1 MKLKETLKTILVI
14 AILLAITMIG
24 LEIPRGI
31 YSRDDENLMKQVSVQ
46 EYNVDVVTEPMQLEQ
61 KIEALSSDDAIL
73 AEDKSKTFNID
84 EKREIMAQIADEI
97 DGLLKYE
104 WKDYIEDILT
114 DTDTMSSVHVVE
126 VLRVV
131 DDKIYSFN
139 IGILSFDNYYSD
151 KRMSQPGIIVFDMET
166 NSILNLEV
174 ILGEVPLNPGYSD
187 AIYEQTTSYS
197 ITAYD
202 DGTFTTSSDDTTSLL
217 PQIKENATN
226 DSYYDDLS
234 AYYDMDITKADM
246 AYVSG
251 YSIFVEPFSID
262 DVDSKALSTM
272 YDYMY
277 DYYSDLY

>member
-1 MKLKETLKTILVI
+1 MKLKEILKTILAI

-31 YSRDDENLMKQVSVQ
+31 YSRNDENLMKQVTVQ
-46 EYNVDVVTEPMQLEQ
+46 KYNVDVVTEPMQLEQ

-73 AEDKSKTFNID
+73 AEDKSKTFNIN
-84 EKREIMAQIADEI
+84 EKREIMNQIADEI

-114 DTDTMSSVHVVE
+114 DADTMSSVHVVD

-131 DDKIYSFN
+131 DDKIYSFD

-166 NSILNLEV
+166 NNIFNLEI

-197 ITAYD
+197 ITTYD
-202 DGTFTTSSDDTTSLL
+202 DDSFTTSSDTSSLL

-226 DSYYDDLS
+226 DSYYDNLS
-234 AYYDMDITKADM
+234 AYYDMDITKDDM

-262 DVDSKALSTM
+262 DVDSKALSTL

>member
-1 MKLKETLKTILVI
+1 MKLKEILKTILVL

-31 YSRDDENLMKQVSVQ
+31 YSRNDENLMKQVMVQ
-46 EYNVDVVTEPMQLEQ
+46 KYNVDVVTEPMQLEQ

-73 AEDKSKTFNID
+73 AEDKSKTFNIN
-84 EKREIMAQIADEI
+84 EKREIMNQIADEI
-97 DGLLKYE
+97 DELLKYE

-114 DTDTMSSVHVVE
+114 DADTMSSVHVVD

-131 DDKIYSFN
+131 DDKIYSFS

-166 NSILNLEV
+166 NNIFNLEI

-197 ITAYD
+197 ITTCD
-202 DGTFTTSSDDTTSLL
+202 DDSFTTSSDTSSLL

-226 DSYYDDLS
+226 DSYYDNLS
-234 AYYDMDITKADM
+234 AYYDMDITKDDM

-262 DVDSKALSTM
+262 DVDSKALSTL

>member
-1 MKLKETLKTILVI
+1 MKLKEILKTILVI

-31 YSRDDENLMKQVSVQ
+31 YSRNDENLMKQVTVQ
-46 EYNVDVVTEPMQLEQ
+46 KYNVDVVTEPMQLEQ

-73 AEDKSKTFNID
+73 AEDKSKTFNIN
-84 EKREIMAQIADEI
+84 EKREIMNQIADEI

-114 DTDTMSSVHVVE
+114 DADTMSSVHVVD

-166 NSILNLEV
+166 NNIFNLEI

-197 ITAYD
+197 ITTYD
-202 DGTFTTSSDDTTSLL
+202 DNSFTTSSDTSSLL

-234 AYYDMDITKADM
+234 AYYDMDITKDDM

-262 DVDSKALSTM
+262 DVDSKTLSTM

>member
-1 MKLKETLKTILVI
+1 MKLKEILKTILVI

-31 YSRDDENLMKQVSVQ
+31 YSRNDENLMKQVTVQ
-46 EYNVDVVTEPMQLEQ
+46 KYNVDVVTEPMQLEQ

-73 AEDKSKTFNID
+73 AEDKSKTFNIN
-84 EKREIMAQIADEI
+84 EKREIMNQIADEI

-114 DTDTMSSVHVVE
+114 DADTMSSVHVVD

-131 DDKIYSFN
+131 DDKIYSFD

-166 NSILNLEV
+166 NNIFNLEI

-197 ITAYD
+197 ITTYD
-202 DGTFTTSSDDTTSLL
+202 DNSFTTSSDTSSLL

-226 DSYYDDLS
+226 DSYYDNLS
-234 AYYDMDITKADM
+234 AYYDMDITKDDM

-262 DVDSKALSTM
+262 DVDSKALSTL

>member
-1 MKLKETLKTILVI
+1 MKLKEILKTILVI

-31 YSRDDENLMKQVSVQ
+31 YSRNDENLMKQVTVQ
-46 EYNVDVVTEPMQLEQ
+46 KYNVDVVTEPMQLEQ

-73 AEDKSKTFNID
+73 AEDKSKTFNIN
-84 EKREIMAQIADEI
+84 EKREIMNQIADEI

-114 DTDTMSSVHVVE
+114 DDDTMSSVHVVD

-166 NSILNLEV
+166 NNIFNLEI

-187 AIYEQTTSYS
+187 AIYEQVTSYS
-197 ITAYD
+197 ITSYD
-202 DGTFTTSSDDTTSLL
+202 DDSFTTSEDTSSLL

-234 AYYDMDITKADM
+234 AYYDMDITKDDM

-262 DVDSKALSTM
+262 DVDSKTLSTM

>member
-1 MKLKETLKTILVI
+1 MKLKEILKTILVI

-31 YSRDDENLMKQVSVQ
+31 YSRNDENLMKQVTVQ
-46 EYNVDVVTEPMQLEQ
+46 KYNVDVVTEPMQLEQ

-73 AEDKSKTFNID
+73 AEDKSKTFNIN
-84 EKREIMAQIADEI
+84 EKREIMNQIADEI

-114 DTDTMSSVHVVE
+114 DADTMSSVHVVD

-166 NSILNLEV
+166 NNIFNLEI

-187 AIYEQTTSYS
+187 AIYDQTTSYS
-197 ITAYD
+197 ITTYD
-202 DGTFTTSSDDTTSLL
+202 DDSFTVSSDTSSLL

-226 DSYYDDLS
+226 DSYYDNLS
-234 AYYDMDITKADM
+234 AYYDMDITKDDM

-262 DVDSKALSTM
+262 DVDSKTLSTM

>member
-1 MKLKETLKTILVI
+1 MKLKEILKTILVI

-31 YSRDDENLMKQVSVQ
+31 YSRNDENLMKQVMVQ
-46 EYNVDVVTEPMQLEQ
+46 KYNVDVVTEPMQLEQ

-73 AEDKSKTFNID
+73 AEDKSKTFNIN
-84 EKREIMAQIADEI
+84 EKREIMNQIADEI
-97 DGLLKYE
+97 DELLKYE

-114 DTDTMSSVHVVE
+114 DADTMSSVHVVD

-166 NSILNLEV
+166 NNIFNLEI

-187 AIYEQTTSYS
+187 AIYEQVTSYS
-197 ITAYD
+197 ITSYD
-202 DGTFTTSSDDTTSLL
+202 DDSFTTSEDTSSLL

-234 AYYDMDITKADM
+234 AYYDMDITKDDM

-262 DVDSKALSTM
+262 DVDSKTLSTM

>member
-1 MKLKETLKTILVI
+1 MKLKEILKTILVI

-31 YSRDDENLMKQVSVQ
+31 YSRNDENLMKQVTVQ
-46 EYNVDVVTEPMQLEQ
+46 KYNVDVVTEPMQLEQ

-73 AEDKSKTFNID
+73 AEDKSKTFNIN
-84 EKREIMAQIADEI
+84 EKREIMNQIADEI

-114 DTDTMSSVHVVE
+114 DADTMSSVHVVD

-166 NSILNLEV
+166 NNIFNLEI

-187 AIYEQTTSYS
+187 AIYDQTTSYS
-197 ITAYD
+197 ITTYD
-202 DGTFTTSSDDTTSLL
+202 DDSFTVSSDTSSLL

-226 DSYYDDLS
+226 DSYYDNLS
-234 AYYDMDITKADM
+234 AYYDMDITKDDM

-262 DVDSKALSTM
+262 DVDSKALSTL

>member
-1 MKLKETLKTILVI
+1 MKLKEILKTILVI

-31 YSRDDENLMKQVSVQ
+31 YSRNDENLMKQVTVQ
-46 EYNVDVVTEPMQLEQ
+46 KYNVDVVTEPMQLEQ

-73 AEDKSKTFNID
+73 AEDKSKTFNIN
-84 EKREIMAQIADEI
+84 EKREIMNQIADEI

-114 DTDTMSSVHVVE
+114 DADTMSSVHVVD

-131 DDKIYSFN
+131 DDKIYSFD

-166 NSILNLEV
+166 NNIFNLEI

-197 ITAYD
+197 ITTYD
-202 DGTFTTSSDDTTSLL
+202 DDSFTTSSDTSSLL

-226 DSYYDDLS
+226 DSYYDNLS
-234 AYYDMDITKADM
+234 AYYDMDITKDDM

-262 DVDSKALSTM
+262 DVDSKALSTL

-277 DYYSDLY
+277 EYYSDLY

>member
-1 MKLKETLKTILVI
+1 MKLKEILKTILVI

-31 YSRDDENLMKQVSVQ
+31 YSRNDENLMKQVTVQ
-46 EYNVDVVTEPMQLEQ
+46 KYNVDVVTEPMQLEQ

-73 AEDKSKTFNID
+73 AEDKSKTFNIN
-84 EKREIMAQIADEI
+84 EKREIMNQIADEI

-114 DTDTMSSVHVVE
+114 DADTMSSVHVVD

-131 DDKIYSFN
+131 DDKIYSFD

-166 NSILNLEV
+166 NNIFNLEI

-197 ITAYD
+197 ITTYD
-202 DGTFTTSSDDTTSLL
+202 DDSFTTSSDTSSLL

-226 DSYYDDLS
+226 DSYYDNLS
-234 AYYDMDITKADM
+234 AYYDMDITKDDM

-251 YSIFVEPFSID
+251 YSIFIEPFSID
-262 DVDSKALSTM
+262 DVDSKALSTL

-277 DYYSDLY
+277 EYYSDLY

>member
-1 MKLKETLKTILVI
+1 MKLKEILKTILVI

-31 YSRDDENLMKQVSVQ
+31 YSRNDENLMKQVTVQ
-46 EYNVDVVTEPMQLEQ
+46 KYNVDVVTEPMQLEQ

-73 AEDKSKTFNID
+73 AEDKSKTFNIN
-84 EKREIMAQIADEI
+84 EKREIMNQIADEI
-97 DGLLKYE
+97 DELLKYE

-114 DTDTMSSVHVVE
+114 DADTMSSVHVVD

-166 NSILNLEV
+166 NNIFNLEI

-187 AIYEQTTSYS
+187 AIYEQVTSYS
-197 ITAYD
+197 ITSYD
-202 DGTFTTSSDDTTSLL
+202 DDSFTTSEDTSSLL

-234 AYYDMDITKADM
+234 AYYDMDITKDDM

-262 DVDSKALSTM
+262 DVDSKTLSTM

-277 DYYSDLY
+277 EYYSDLY

>member
-1 MKLKETLKTILVI
+1 MKLKEILKTILVI

-31 YSRDDENLMKQVSVQ
+31 YSRNDENLMKQVTVQ
-46 EYNVDVVTEPMQLEQ
+46 KYNVDVVTEPMQLEQ

-73 AEDKSKTFNID
+73 AEDKSKTFNIN
-84 EKREIMAQIADEI
+84 EKREIMNQIADEI

-114 DTDTMSSVHVVE
+114 DADTMSSVHVVD

-131 DDKIYSFN
+131 DDKIYSFD

-166 NSILNLEV
+166 NNIFNLEI

-197 ITAYD
+197 ITTYD
-202 DGTFTTSSDDTTSLL
+202 DNSFTTSSDTSSLL

-226 DSYYDDLS
+226 DSYYDNLS
-234 AYYDMDITKADM
+234 AYYDMDITKDDM

-262 DVDSKALSTM
+262 DVDSKALSTL

-277 DYYSDLY
+277 EYYSDLY

>member
-1 MKLKETLKTILVI
+1 MKLKEILKTILVI

-31 YSRDDENLMKQVSVQ
+31 YSRNDENLMKQVTVQ
-46 EYNVDVVTEPMQLEQ
+46 KYNVDVVTEPMQLEQ

-73 AEDKSKTFNID
+73 AEDKSKTFNIN
-84 EKREIMAQIADEI
+84 EKREIMNQIADEI

-114 DTDTMSSVHVVE
+114 DADTMSSVHVVD

-131 DDKIYSFN
+131 DDKIYSFD

-166 NSILNLEV
+166 NNIFNLEI

-197 ITAYD
+197 ITTYD
-202 DGTFTTSSDDTTSLL
+202 DDSFTTSEDTSSLL

-226 DSYYDDLS
+226 DSYYDNLS
-234 AYYDMDITKADM
+234 AYYDMDITKDDM

-262 DVDSKALSTM
+262 DVDSKALSTL

>member
-1 MKLKETLKTILVI
+1 MKLKEILKTILVI

-31 YSRDDENLMKQVSVQ
+31 YSRNDENLMKQVTVQ
-46 EYNVDVVTEPMQLEQ
+46 KYNVDVVTEPMQLEQ

-73 AEDKSKTFNID
+73 AEDKSKTFNIN
-84 EKREIMAQIADEI
+84 EKREIMNQIADEI

-114 DTDTMSSVHVVE
+114 DADTMSSVHVVD

-131 DDKIYSFN
+131 DDKIYSFD

-166 NSILNLEV
+166 NNIFNLEI

-197 ITAYD
+197 ITTYD
-202 DGTFTTSSDDTTSLL
+202 DDSFTTSSDTSSLL

-226 DSYYDDLS
+226 DSYYDNLS
-234 AYYDMDITKADM
+234 AYYDMDITKDDM

-262 DVDSKALSTM
+262 DVDSKALSTL

>member
-1 MKLKETLKTILVI
+1 MKLKEILKTILVI

-31 YSRDDENLMKQVSVQ
+31 YSRNDENLMKQVTVQ
-46 EYNVDVVTEPMQLEQ
+46 KYNVDVVTEPMQLEQ

-73 AEDKSKTFNID
+73 AEDKSKTFNIN
-84 EKREIMAQIADEI
+84 EKREIMNQIADEI

-114 DTDTMSSVHVVE
+114 DADTMSSVHVVD

-166 NSILNLEV
+166 NNIFNLEI

-197 ITAYD
+197 ITTYD
-202 DGTFTTSSDDTTSLL
+202 DNSFTTSSDTSSLL

-226 DSYYDDLS
+226 DSYYDNLS
-234 AYYDMDITKADM
+234 AYYDMDITKDDM

-262 DVDSKALSTM
+262 DVDSKALSTL

-277 DYYSDLY
+277 EYYSDLY

>member
-1 MKLKETLKTILVI
+1 MKLKEILKTILVI

-31 YSRDDENLMKQVSVQ
+31 YSRNDENLMKQVTVQ
-46 EYNVDVVTEPMQLEQ
+46 KYNVDVVTEPMQLEQ

-73 AEDKSKTFNID
+73 AEDKSKTFNIN
-84 EKREIMAQIADEI
+84 EKREIMNQIADEI

-114 DTDTMSSVHVVE
+114 DADTMSSVHVVD

-166 NSILNLEV
+166 NNIFNLEI

-187 AIYEQTTSYS
+187 AIYEQVTSYS
-197 ITAYD
+197 ITSYD
-202 DGTFTTSSDDTTSLL
+202 DDSFTTSEDTSSLL

-234 AYYDMDITKADM
+234 AYYDMDITKDDM

-262 DVDSKALSTM
+262 DVDSKTLSTM

>member
-1 MKLKETLKTILVI
+1 MKLKEILKTILVI

-31 YSRDDENLMKQVSVQ
+31 YSRNDENLMKQVTVQ
-46 EYNVDVVTEPMQLEQ
+46 KYNVDVVTEPMQLEQ

-73 AEDKSKTFNID
+73 AEDKSKTFNIN
-84 EKREIMAQIADEI
+84 EKREIMNQIADEI

-114 DTDTMSSVHVVE
+114 DADTMSSVHVVD

-166 NSILNLEV
+166 NNIFNLEI

-187 AIYEQTTSYS
+187 AIYEQVTSYS
-197 ITAYD
+197 ITSYD
-202 DGTFTTSSDDTTSLL
+202 DDSFTTSEDTSSLL

-226 DSYYDDLS
+226 DSYYDNLS
-234 AYYDMDITKADM
+234 AYYDMDITKDDM

-262 DVDSKALSTM
+262 DVDSKALSTL

-277 DYYSDLY
+277 EYYSDLY

>member
-1 MKLKETLKTILVI
+1 MKLKEILKTILVL

-31 YSRDDENLMKQVSVQ
+31 YSRNDENLMKQVMVQ
-46 EYNVDVVTEPMQLEQ
+46 KYNVDVVTEPMQLEQ

-73 AEDKSKTFNID
+73 AEDKSKTFNIN
-84 EKREIMAQIADEI
+84 EKREIMNQIADEI
-97 DGLLKYE
+97 DELLKYE

-114 DTDTMSSVHVVE
+114 DADTMSSVHVVD

-166 NSILNLEV
+166 NNIFNLEI

-187 AIYEQTTSYS
+187 AIYEQVTSYS
-197 ITAYD
+197 ITSYD
-202 DGTFTTSSDDTTSLL
+202 DDSFTTSEDTSSLL

-234 AYYDMDITKADM
+234 AYYDMDITKDDM

-262 DVDSKALSTM
+262 DVDSKTLSTM

>member
-1 MKLKETLKTILVI
+1 MKLKEILKTILVI

-31 YSRDDENLMKQVSVQ
+31 YSRNDENLMKQVTVQ
-46 EYNVDVVTEPMQLEQ
+46 KYNVDVVTEPMQLEQ

-73 AEDKSKTFNID
+73 AEDKSKTFNIN
-84 EKREIMAQIADEI
+84 EKREIMNQIADEI

-114 DTDTMSSVHVVE
+114 DADTMSSVHVVD

-166 NSILNLEV
+166 NNIFNLEI

-197 ITAYD
+197 ITTYD
-202 DGTFTTSSDDTTSLL
+202 DDSFTTSSDTSSLL

-226 DSYYDDLS
+226 DSYYDNLS
-234 AYYDMDITKADM
+234 AYYDMDITKDDM

-251 YSIFVEPFSID
+251 YSIFIEPFSID
-262 DVDSKALSTM
+262 DVDSKALSTL

>member
-1 MKLKETLKTILVI
+1 MKLKEILKTILVI

-31 YSRDDENLMKQVSVQ
+31 YSRNDENLMKQVTVQ
-46 EYNVDVVTEPMQLEQ
+46 KYNVDVVTEPMQLEQ

-73 AEDKSKTFNID
+73 AEDKSKTFNIN
-84 EKREIMAQIADEI
+84 EKREIMNQIADEI

-114 DTDTMSSVHVVE
+114 DADTMSSVHVVD

-166 NSILNLEV
+166 NNIFNLEI

-197 ITAYD
+197 ITTYD
-202 DGTFTTSSDDTTSLL
+202 DDSFTTSSDTSSLL

-226 DSYYDDLS
+226 DSYYDNLS
-234 AYYDMDITKADM
+234 AYYDMDITKDDM

-262 DVDSKALSTM
+262 DVDSKALSTL

>member
-1 MKLKETLKTILVI
+1 MKLKEILKTILVI

-31 YSRDDENLMKQVSVQ
+31 YSRNDENLMKQVMVQ
-46 EYNVDVVTEPMQLEQ
+46 KYNVDVVTEPMQLEQ

-73 AEDKSKTFNID
+73 AEDKSKTFNIN
-84 EKREIMAQIADEI
+84 EKREIMNQIADEI
-97 DGLLKYE
+97 DELLKYE

-114 DTDTMSSVHVVE
+114 DADTMSSVHVVD

-166 NSILNLEV
+166 NNIFNLEI

-187 AIYEQTTSYS
+187 AIYEQVTSYS
-197 ITAYD
+197 ITSYD
-202 DGTFTTSSDDTTSLL
+202 DDSFTTSEDTSSLL

-234 AYYDMDITKADM
+234 AYYDMDITKDDM

-262 DVDSKALSTM
+262 DVDSKTLSTM

-277 DYYSDLY
+277 EYYSDLY

>member
-1 MKLKETLKTILVI
+1 MKLKEILKTILVI

-31 YSRDDENLMKQVSVQ
+31 YSRNDENLMKQVTVQ
-46 EYNVDVVTEPMQLEQ
+46 KYNVDVVTEPMQLEQ

-73 AEDKSKTFNID
+73 AEDKSKTFNIN
-84 EKREIMAQIADEI
+84 EKREIMNQIADEI

-114 DTDTMSSVHVVE
+114 DADTMSSVHVVD

-166 NSILNLEV
+166 NNIFNLEI

-187 AIYEQTTSYS
+187 AIYEQVTSYS
-197 ITAYD
+197 VTSYD
-202 DGTFTTSSDDTTSLL
+202 DGSFTTSEDTSSLL

-234 AYYDMDITKADM
+234 AYYDMDITKDDM

-262 DVDSKALSTM
+262 DVDSKTLSTM

>member
-1 MKLKETLKTILVI
+1 MKLKEILKTILVI

-31 YSRDDENLMKQVSVQ
+31 YSRNDENLMKQVTIQ
-46 EYNVDVVTEPMQLEQ
+46 KYNVDVVTEPMQLEQ

-73 AEDKSKTFNID
+73 AEDKSKTFNIN
-84 EKREIMAQIADEI
+84 EKREIMNQIADEI

-114 DTDTMSSVHVVE
+114 DADTMSSVHVVD

-166 NSILNLEV
+166 NNIFNLEI

-187 AIYEQTTSYS
+187 AIYEQVTSYS
-197 ITAYD
+197 ITSYD
-202 DGTFTTSSDDTTSLL
+202 DGSFTTSEDTSSLL

-234 AYYDMDITKADM
+234 AYYDMDITKDDM

-262 DVDSKALSTM
+262 DVDSKTLSTM